1 MTYPGFSGQ
10 PAPGVF
16 WISKTGFQIRQ
27 SKAGGYPGY
36 PDTQGVLD
44 SMGPN
49 APAWG
54 VEAAA
59 ITGMA
64 RYAADPHP
72 IEHGNFELPD
82 AEGGTKQFGVDPT
95 EPSEF
100 IDNADPG
107 YTGE

>member
-1 MTYPGFSGQ
+1 MSYPGGGTR
-10 PAPGVF
+10 GVF

-49 APAWG
+49 APEWG
-54 VEAAA
+54 VAAAA
-59 ITGMA
+59 ITGMD
-64 RYAADPHP
+64 RYATDPHP
-72 IEHGNFELPD
+72 IEQDNFELPD
-82 AEGGTKQFGVDPT
+82 AEGGTRQFGVDQT
-95 EPSEF
+95 SPSDPG
-100 IDNADPG
+100 DNADPG

>member
-1 MTYPGFSGQ
+1 MTYPGIEGQ
-10 PAPGVF
+10 QGVF

-44 SMGPN
+44 SMGSF
-49 APAWG
+49 APTWG

-59 ITGMA
+59 ITEMTRAGQ
-64 RYAADPHP
+64 DPHP
-72 IEHGNFELPD
+72 IEQDNFELPD

-95 EPSEF
+95 APSEF
-100 IDNADPG
+100 INKAGPG